1 MSDPRTG
8 YTQVLLSEAREE
20 LGRAD
25 GKVSVLLATV
35 GVAASV
41 VAGAIVAGRWSP
53 AHLVIWAQALWW
65 LGVAATAVGIAAL
78 ASALVPRTRHPE
90 DNQELVRYF
99 GHATKFGSPSELL
112 DAIGKVSDQVAQ
124 RAADQLWVVSRLVTL
139 KYARIRLA
147 LAAFAIGATLLI
159 VAASA
164 G

>member
-1 MSDPRTG
+1 
-8 YTQVLLSEAREE
+8 
-20 LGRAD
+20 
-25 GKVSVLLATV
+25 VLLATV

-53 AHLVIWAQALWW
+53 AHLVAWAQAIWW
-65 LGVAATAVGIAAL
+65 LGVAVTVVGIVVL

-90 DNQELVRYF
+90 DNPELVRYF
-99 GHATKFGSPSELL
+99 GHAAKFGSPGELL
-112 DAIGKVSDQVAQ
+112 DAIGKASDQMTH
-124 RAADQLWVVSRLVTL
+124 RAADQLWVLSRLVIL

-147 LAAFAIGATLLI
+147 LVVFAVGATLLI